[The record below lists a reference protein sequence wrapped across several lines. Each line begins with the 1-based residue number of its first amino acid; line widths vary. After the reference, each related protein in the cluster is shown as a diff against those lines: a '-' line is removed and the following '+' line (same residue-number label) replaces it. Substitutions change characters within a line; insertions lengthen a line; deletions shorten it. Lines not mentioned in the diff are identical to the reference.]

1 MIASTFWVSMIMVDY
16 VIIAYNGRI
25 YLVSLLYYIQL
36 YSGCFWYNNHV
47 FCKILSSNTFERVHC
62 AVERASSLHVFDVC
76 TELLTRYFD
85 IRVFVCF
92 FFALVLE
99 LTIRPK

>member
-1 MIASTFWVSMIMVDY
+1 MVDY

-47 FCKILSSNTFERVHC
+47 FSKILSSNTFETVHC
-62 AVERASSLHVFDVC
+62 AVERAFSLHVFDVC
-76 TELLTRYFD
+76 TEFVQSLY
-85 IRVFVCF
+85 RVTDTLF
-92 FFALVLE
+92 
-99 LTIRPK
+99 